1 MLLIRN
7 FAFHFDTFVTYYT
20 PSTKYPHL
28 TSHYQPL
35 TTKAFMQIDWFVTLV
50 AITSVIS
57 IICVLELHAE
67 KLAELQHILFNSE
80 TIKFHIFL
88 PPKADL
94 E

>member
-1 MLLIRN
+1 M
-7 FAFHFDTFVTYYT
+7 FPFYGSDHSMTA
-20 PSTKYPHL
+20 TKSSESLEPN
-28 TSHYQPL
+28 
-35 TTKAFMQIDWFVTLV
+35 AFMQIDWFVTLV

-67 KLAELQHILFNSE
+67 KLAELQHILFNIE
-80 TIKFHIFL
+80 TIKFLIFL

>member
-1 MLLIRN
+1 M
-7 FAFHFDTFVTYYT
+7 
-20 PSTKYPHL
+20 YPL
-28 TSHYQPL
+28 PTSHYQPL

-67 KLAELQHILFNSE
+67 KLAELQHILFNGE